1 MLKDAN
7 FLLEIGTE
15 EIPAGYIPPALE
27 SIRGAFAGSLEEAR
41 IDYGG
46 IEVYATPRRFAVLV
60 SGLAGSQREEETELK
75 GPSVKAAYG
84 PDGAPTKALEGF
96 MRGNGLATEDLFTR
110 ESDKGGYVFARKKLA
125 AEQTADLLPG
135 VIAKIVDAVPFP
147 KRMRWSDKSVT
158 FPRPIRYFLIL
169 FNDRVVPFE
178 REGIASSNMTR
189 GHYIQHNRMVEVK
202 TIGGYCELL
211 KKQGVILD
219 QGERRGMIRAGLAD
233 AAKKAGGKLLEDDE
247 LLDTVTFLVEN
258 PVPCTCRFDREFLSL
273 PDIVLI
279 AEMREHQKYFSV
291 VDGKGRLTDAFIA
304 VSNNPVTDNVRAGNE
319 RVISA
324 RFNDARFFYEEDRK
338 VPLGDRVESL
348 KTVLFHKE
356 LGTIHDKVARMAGVA
371 LRICRALGLD
381 DTEEKKIAR
390 AIDLCKTD
398 LMTAVVFEFPSLQGK
413 IGRVY
418 ALAEGEDP
426 AVADAIEDHYKPRF
440 SGEPLPSAMTSV
452 VVSLAEKI
460 DNIFGSFSVGNIPKG
475 SADPYALRR
484 QANAVV
490 ELLLSNGI
498 NLSLEDLLKS
508 VADMYREGK
517 SLAGKIL
524 EFIAA
529 RAKTIYTEKG
539 LAHDEIEAC
548 LSAGGGDFLELFR
561 RAKSLNEFRRDEKFS
576 QMLLGFKRMNNIL
589 TAFRRE
595 NPDHA
600 LSCSQSLFQ
609 HDEERELFRFFD
621 SRAKDIARFI
631 SGSSYI
637 ELFGLIIEAKPAI
650 DDFFDKVL
658 VMDKD
663 ASLRD
668 NRLALLEGILAHF
681 STLIDFSKI
690 EDR

>member
-1 MLKDAN
+1 MLKNAN

-15 EIPAGYIPPALE
+15 EIPAGYVPPALE
-27 SIRGAFAGSLEEAR
+27 SIRDAFSGSLAGAR
-41 IDYGG
+41 IDYGA
-46 IEVYATPRRFAVLV
+46 IEVNATPRRFSVLV
-60 SGLAGSQREEETELK
+60 SGLAESQREEETELK

-96 MRGNGLATEDLFTR
+96 MRGNGLVPGDLFTR

-125 AEQTADLLPG
+125 AEKTADLIPG
-135 VIAKIVDAVPFP
+135 IVRKIVETVPFP
-147 KRMRWSDKSVT
+147 KRMRWSDKGVT

-169 FNDRVVPFE
+169 FNDRVVPFQI
-178 REGIASSNMTR
+178 EGIASSNLTR
-189 GHYIQHNRMVEVK
+189 GHYIQHDRMVEVK
-202 TIGGYCELL
+202 KISGYGDLL
-211 KKQGVILD
+211 EKHGVILD
-219 QGERRGMIRAGLAD
+219 QEERREMIRAGLSD
-233 AAKKAGGKLLEDDE
+233 AAKKAGGNLLEDDE

-291 VDGKGRLTDAFIA
+291 VDGEGRLTDAFLA
-304 VSNNPVTDNVRAGNE
+304 VSNNPVTENVREGNE

-324 RFNDARFFYEEDRK
+324 RFSDARFFYEEDRK

-356 LGTIHDKVARMAGVA
+356 LGSIYDKVVRMAGVA
-371 LRICRALGLD
+371 SRISRALGLGD
-381 DTEEKKIAR
+381 GEAKKIAR

-398 LMTAVVFEFPSLQGK
+398 LMTAVIFEFPSLQGK
-413 IGRVY
+413 VGRVY

-426 AVADAIEDHYKPRF
+426 EVADAIEDHYKPRY
-440 SGEPLPSAMTSV
+440 SGEPLPAAMVSV

-484 QANAVV
+484 QANAIVD
-490 ELLLSNGI
+490 LLLSNGI
-498 NLSLEDLLKS
+498 NLPLESLLES
-508 VADMYREGK
+508 VADEYRDGK
-517 SLAGKIL
+517 NLSGKIL

-529 RAKTIYTEKG
+529 RAKTIFTEKG
-539 LAHDEIEAC
+539 LAHDEIDAC
-548 LSAGGGDFLELFR
+548 LATGGGDFLELFR
-561 RAKSLNEFRRDEKFS
+561 RAESLNRFRRDENFS
-576 QMLLGFKRMNNIL
+576 QMLLGFKRMNNIVS
-589 TAFRRE
+589 AFRRE
-595 NPDHA
+595 QGKRA
-600 LSCSQSLFQ
+600 LSFDPSLIR
-609 HDEERELFRFFD
+609 HDEERALFSFFE
-621 SRAKDIARFI
+621 SRSGEIARLI

-637 ELFGLIIEAKPAI
+637 ELFGLLIEAKPAI

-663 ASLRD
+663 EALRD
-668 NRLALLEGILAHF
+668 NRIALLEGILGHF
-681 STLIDFSKI
+681 TTLLDFSRI